1 MTSYE
6 DEYRR
11 TREAY
16 VKPSRARKGPTP
28 EAKIAQKIDAYLKK
42 LTPRPVVTRA
52 NAGSWSDDSGRVI
65 MGAKAGTSDKI
76 CLFPGGVWVG
86 IETKATTDQ
95 SEPQQ
100 RFQARVEALGGLY
113 VLARSVADV
122 RAALV
127 ARFGETEVRRWE
139 TQ

>member
-1 MTSYE
+1 MTSYDE
-6 DEYRR
+6 EYRR
-11 TREAY
+11 TRDAY
-16 VKPSRARKGPTP
+16 VKPARMRKGPTP
-28 EAKIAQKIDAYLKK
+28 EAKLASKIDAYLKK
-42 LTPRPVVTRA
+42 LTPRPIVTRA
-52 NAGSWSDDSGRVI
+52 NAGSWSDDAGRVI

-86 IETKATTDQ
+86 IETKATTNQ
-95 SEPQQ
+95 SEPQE
-100 RFQARVEALGGLY
+100 RFQARVEALGGVY

-139 TQ
+139 TR